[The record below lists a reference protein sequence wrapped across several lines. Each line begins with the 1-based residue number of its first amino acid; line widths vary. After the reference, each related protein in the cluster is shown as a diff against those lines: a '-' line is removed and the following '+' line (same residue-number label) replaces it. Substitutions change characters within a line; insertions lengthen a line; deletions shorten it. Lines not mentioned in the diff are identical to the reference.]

1 MTKEELI
8 TLIEANITTNGMNE
22 ITGAIDRGVLT
33 EIVNTL
39 FGNDGM
45 SAIARFKGLATAA
58 TNPGNPDTVDYY
70 IARVDS
76 LVNQN
81 YIFFNVTVNAGE
93 LALLK
98 RNGNIWEKHI
108 IGTVSGDGGAIAE
121 LTAEQIRDALQSL
134 SGSTRLNKMAVFGAD
149 FALNFRAK
157 MDILNGQAMQ
167 QFGFVLPGDFWIASG
182 ITETDVLKNGD
193 WIVAVADDIS
203 TPIDPAEYTD
213 PTYWTIFPMHALSG
227 AEIVTKL
234 ESLTP
239 SSRLH
244 KSFVRGADFALNR
257 RGKGDVMDATFRV
270 DSMNNILKGDLWI
283 YWLDGSGGT
292 DALVE
297 GDWVIAMCDNPD
309 NFNYEDTANW
319 WILKFSAVGGVVFT
333 QDEKDWIESQ
343 MNPYQNPILSV
354 LGSNLRYKKYGYLT
368 DVPVTVS
375 YTVIE
380 KTDTVTR
387 VLFQKIVNGITVT
400 LYDNNTAP
408 ALTGSFVSSIA
419 NNEPTEFKLTV
430 WYGSTSLS
438 SSRISQWEYD
448 IFEGEFEGTELN
460 ETQLEGLSAYA
471 TLNTAGIASTKNFV
485 CDTPT
490 KHWFFAVPAEIVP
503 ASPGYIKF
511 MVSGLE
517 TVLTNTANVIRKVG
531 DGTPDV
537 SYKIYRTPNPGVGS
551 REVVISTVN

>member
-33 EIVNTL
+33 EIVNTI
-39 FGNDGM
+39 FGIDGM
-45 SAIARFKGLATAA
+45 SVIARFKGLATTT

-292 DALVE
+292 DDLVE
-297 GDWVIAMCDNPD
+297 GDWVIAMRDNPD
-309 NFNYEDTANW
+309 NFNYEDTGNW
-319 WILKFSAVGGVVFT
+319 WILHFGDTSVNHNTIELQHYRTSPTAESPTITIPGIHAQVVSLTINKLTYYGKLDDGNFGIYDFVYSYVG
-333 QDEKDWIESQ
+333 
-343 MNPYQNPILSV
+343 
-354 LGSNLRYKKYGYLT
+354 
-368 DVPVTVS
+368 
-375 YTVIE
+375 
-380 KTDTVTR
+380 TDTV
-387 VLFQKIVNGITVT
+387 I
-400 LYDNNTAP
+400 
-408 ALTGSFVSSIA
+408 
-419 NNEPTEFKLTV
+419 
-430 WYGSTSLS
+430 
-438 SSRISQWEYD
+438 
-448 IFEGEFEGTELN
+448 
-460 ETQLEGLSAYA
+460 
-471 TLNTAGIASTKNFV
+471 TLNYLIL
-485 CDTPT
+485 D
-490 KHWFFAVPAEIVP
+490 
-503 ASPGYIKF
+503 F
-511 MVSGLE
+511 MFQTSMVID
-517 TVLTNTANVIRKVG
+517 VL
-531 DGTPDV
+531 
-537 SYKIYRTPNPGVGS
+537 YKLI
-551 REVVISTVN
+551 IQ

>member
-1 MTKEELI
+1 MAK
-8 TLIEANITTNGMNE
+8 
-22 ITGAIDRGVLT
+22 
-33 EIVNTL
+33 
-39 FGNDGM
+39 
-45 SAIARFKGLATAA
+45 
-58 TNPGNPDTVDYY
+58 P
-70 IARVDS
+70 
-76 LVNQN
+76 
-81 YIFFNVTVNAGE
+81 
-93 LALLK
+93 LK
-98 RNGNIWEKHI
+98 
-108 IGTVSGDGGAIAE
+108 T
-121 LTAEQIRDALQSL
+121 QIHSSNL
-134 SGSTRLNKMAVFGAD
+134 KVW
-149 FALNFRAK
+149 NFRGS
-157 MDILNGQAMQ
+157 N
-167 QFGFVLPGDFWIASG
+167 DFTAF
-182 ITETDVLKNGD
+182 
-193 WIVAVADDIS
+193 A
-203 TPIDPAEYTD
+203 PAEILASDVWLCSAAYTNA
-213 PTYWTIFPMHALSG
+213 TLTINL
-227 AEIVTKL
+227 
-234 ESLTP
+234 
-239 SSRLH
+239 
-244 KSFVRGADFALNR
+244 
-257 RGKGDVMDATFRV
+257 
-270 DSMNNILKGDLWI
+270 GDLVMAMV
-283 YWLDGSGGT
+283 DDAGT
-292 DALVE
+292 L
-297 GDWVIAMCDNPD
+297 NQ
-309 NFNYEDTANW
+309 ANVDLGNW
-319 WILKFSAVGGVVFT
+319 KIIRHISQA
-333 QDEKDWIESQ
+333 EKAWIESQ

-517 TVLTNTANVIRKVG
+517 TVLTNTANVIRKIG

>member
-1 MTKEELI
+1 MSERSRAILKSYFETGDKPTQAQFVDLI
-8 TLIEANITTNGMNE
+8 
-22 ITGAIDRGVLT
+22 
-33 EIVNTL
+33 
-39 FGNDGM
+39 
-45 SAIARFKGLATAA
+45 
-58 TNPGNPDTVDYY
+58 
-70 IARVDS
+70 DS
-76 LVNQN
+76 LFSLQ
-81 YIFFNVTVNAGE
+81 E
-93 LALLK
+93 
-98 RNGNIWEKHI
+98 
-108 IGTVSGDGGAIAE
+108 DGGAKVKLLLE
-121 LTAEQIRDALQSL
+121 ALQL
-134 SGSTRLNKMAVFGAD
+134 NNRL
-149 FALNFRAK
+149 
-157 MDILNGQAMQ
+157 
-167 QFGFVLPGDFWIASG
+167 
-182 ITETDVLKNGD
+182 
-193 WIVAVADDIS
+193 
-203 TPIDPAEYTD
+203 
-213 PTYWTIFPMHALSG
+213 
-227 AEIVTKL
+227 TK
-234 ESLTP
+234 SA
-239 SSRLH
+239 
-244 KSFVRGADFALNR
+244 VRGADFALNR
-257 RGKGDVMDATFRV
+257 RGKGDVTDPTFK
-270 DSMNNILKGDLWI
+270 SLMTSALQGDFWI
-283 YWLDGSGGT
+283 YEVGSGGGS
-292 DALVE
+292 DALTE
-297 GDWVIAMCDNPD
+297 GDWVIAMSDNPD

-319 WILKFSAVGGVVFT
+319 WILKFSAVRGVVFT
-333 QDEKDWIESQ
+333 QDEKNWIESQ

-380 KTDTVTR
+380 KTDTITR
-387 VLFQKIVNGITVT
+387 VLFQKIVNGSALT

-471 TLNTAGIASTKNFV
+471 TLNTAGIAATKNFV

-511 MVSGLE
+511 MVGGLE
-517 TVLTNTANVIRKVG
+517 TVLTNTANVIRKIG